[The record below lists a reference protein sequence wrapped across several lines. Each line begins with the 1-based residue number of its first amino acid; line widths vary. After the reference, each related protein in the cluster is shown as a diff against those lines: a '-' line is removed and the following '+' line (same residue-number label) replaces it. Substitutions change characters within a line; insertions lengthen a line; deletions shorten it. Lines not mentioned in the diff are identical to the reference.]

1 MTFTGAE
8 AAKLERARIDGGKLG
23 FIIFDEGVAQIRTF
37 ELEGRLHCSVRF
49 VDSLVMACRAAK
61 GLVLEGATFIET
73 CSWFDDEKVK
83 AIISTAATDVPIGTA
98 GRNLYP

>member
-1 MTFTGAE
+1 MR
-8 AAKLERARIDGGKLG
+8 LYL
-23 FIIFDEGVAQIRTF
+23 IIYSLPKREMINHKTDRQC
-37 ELEGRLHCSVRF
+37 CSVRF